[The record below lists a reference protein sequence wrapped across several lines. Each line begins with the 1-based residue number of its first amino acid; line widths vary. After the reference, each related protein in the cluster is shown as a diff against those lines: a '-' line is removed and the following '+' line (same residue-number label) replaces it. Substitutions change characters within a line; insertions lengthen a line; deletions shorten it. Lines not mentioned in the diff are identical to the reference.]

1 MTTLRLTDEEVYR
14 KYGDGLVRF
23 AMGLVGRDD
32 AQDVVSEAAL
42 RVFASASWPGVEDQR
57 AYLYRA
63 VVHQAANTH
72 RERQRRWRRELKA
85 ADNGVVELPEY
96 RPEVLAA
103 VRRLSVRQRAV
114 VVLAYWDQ
122 LTAPEIAS
130 QLGISEGSVHRY
142 LARARSKLREVL
154 DE

>member
-14 KYGDGLVRF
+14 RYGDDLVRF

-32 AQDVVSEAAL
+32 AADVVSEAAL
-42 RVFASASWPGVEDQR
+42 RVFTSASWPTVGDQR

-85 ADNGVVELPEY
+85 AGDGVFELPEY

-114 VVLAYWDQ
+114 VVLAYWEQ
-122 LTAPEIAS
+122 LTASEIAS
-130 QLGISEGSVHRY
+130 QLGISEGSVHRH
-142 LARARSKLREVL
+142 LARARSKLRGVL